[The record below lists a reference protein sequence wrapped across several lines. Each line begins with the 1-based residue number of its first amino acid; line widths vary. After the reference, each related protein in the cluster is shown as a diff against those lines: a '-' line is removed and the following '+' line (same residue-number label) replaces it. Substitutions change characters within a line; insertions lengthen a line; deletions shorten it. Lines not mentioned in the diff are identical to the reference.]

1 MPRPRRSA
9 LAGFFLCV
17 LAFCNRILL
26 FHRAPQGKRG
36 VDIIRSIGPMPGAQ
50 ELGPDDVPGHLL
62 QRQAVPLIH
71 RQKKSREHDPQHEE
85 QAAGVADHGP
95 GQQIGRDAY
104 GSPAA
109 ETDEL
114 ALGEIER
121 HLRFDFGKVV
131 WYVYIGNSNHR
142 P

>member
-1 MPRPRRSA
+1 MSLRRSA

-17 LAFCNRILL
+17 LVFCNRILL
-26 FHRAPQGKRG
+26 LRCPQGKGG
-36 VDIIRSIGPMPGAQ
+36 VDILGLVGPGPGAP
-50 ELGPDDVPGHLL
+50 ELDPDDIPGHLL
-62 QRQAVPLIH
+62 QRQAIPLIH

-85 QAAGVADHGP
+85 QAAGVADDVP
-95 GQQIGRDAY
+95 GQQVGRDAHRR
-104 GSPAA
+104 PAA

-114 ALGEIER
+114 ALGEIKGN
-121 HLRFDFGKVV
+121 LRFEFGKVV